1 MNVALWIAQGLLALG
16 FLYAGAVKVL
26 TYDYYAAFVT
36 KAGSTPVS
44 RRFAGIIGVAEM
56 LGGVGVV
63 LPMAVNIIPALSA
76 WAAVGLTAIMLLA
89 IGYHIRGH
97 EPAPAPMVLFL
108 VAAFVAFGRLSGGRL

>member
-1 MNVALWIAQGLLALG
+1 MNLALWIAQGLLAFG

-26 TYDYYAAFVT
+26 TYNYYAAFVT

-44 RRFAGIIGVAEM
+44 RRFASFIGAAEI

-63 LPMAVNIIPALSA
+63 LPMAINMFPALSA
-76 WAAVGLTAIMLLA
+76 WAAVGLAAIMLLA

-97 EPAPAPMVLFL
+97 EPAPAPIALFL
-108 VAAFVAFGRLSGGRL
+108 LAAFVAFGRLSGGS